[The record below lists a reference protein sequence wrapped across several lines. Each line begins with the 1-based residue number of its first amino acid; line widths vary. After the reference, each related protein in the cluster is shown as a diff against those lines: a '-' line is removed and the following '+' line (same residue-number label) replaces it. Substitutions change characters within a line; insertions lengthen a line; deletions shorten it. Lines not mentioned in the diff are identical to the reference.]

1 LNRTNSK
8 NKNTKSPPVLLAY
21 CGLECTAC
29 PIHIATIDQD
39 PSLQTK
45 LKWRQMNNEY

>member
-1 LNRTNSK
+1 LNSTNSK
-8 NKNTKSPPVLLAY
+8 NKNIKSPPFLLVY

-29 PIHIATIDQD
+29 PIHMATIEEY